1 MKKPIAIIGASA
13 LQLPLIEKAK
23 KMGLETHV
31 FAWAAGDVGEQ
42 AADVFYPVSITE
54 TDTITDICRRI
65 APCAVVSIA
74 SDLAAITVNRAANA
88 LGLPANPPE
97 TALIATNKYEMRRT
111 FREAGIPVPAF
122 TRIGPGEDLSEI
134 CRMRLPLIVKPTD
147 RSGSRGIF
155 KLESFDQLEESIAA
169 ACAESFEGKA
179 IIEEFIRG
187 NEYSCECITQNGV
200 HCCLALT
207 KKFTTGAPHFIE
219 TGHLEPAGL
228 DPETAEQVREQVFR
242 ALDAL
247 HVRCGASHSEFRVDP
262 ETGEIRLIEIGARMG
277 GDCIGSDLVQ
287 LSTGV
292 DFVKAVIQTG
302 MGEPADLTPA
312 PHTAAAAV
320 RYIMNR
326 QDYEDYLALRAMHP
340 EVIVRQ
346 SAMQTEQMEADV
358 TDSSS
363 RFGFYIAA
371 GDSPDELCRMLHL
384 AENTERQ

>member
-1 MKKPIAIIGASA
+1 MKKPIAIIGASD

-23 KMGLETHV
+23 EMGLETHV

-54 TDTITDICRRI
+54 TDEITDICRKI

-111 FREAGIPVPAF
+111 FLEAGIPVPAF
-122 TRIGPGEDLSEI
+122 VRVGPGEDCKEI
-134 CRMRLPLIVKPTD
+134 RRMRLPVIVKPTD

-155 KLESFDQLEESIAA
+155 KLESFDGLEESIASS
-169 ACAESFEGKA
+169 CAESFEGKA
-179 IIEEFIRG
+179 IVEEFIRG
-187 NEYSCECITQNGV
+187 DEYSCECISENGV
-200 HCCLALT
+200 HRCLALT

-219 TGHLEPAGL
+219 IGHLEPAGL
-228 DPETAEQVREQVFR
+228 EAETAGRVREQVFR

-247 HVRCGASHSEFRVDP
+247 HVRVGASHSEFRVDP

-277 GDCIGSDLVQ
+277 GDCIGSDLVR

-292 DFVKAVIQTG
+292 DFVKAVIQAG

-312 PHTAAAAV
+312 PHAAAAAV
-320 RYIMNR
+320 RYLMNR
-326 QDYEDYLALRAMHP
+326 QDYEDYRTLCMAHPEAIVRRSAMHP
-340 EVIVRQ
+340 EE
-346 SAMQTEQMEADV
+346 MGADV
-358 TDSSS
+358 TDSSR

-371 GDSPDELCRMLHL
+371 GDAPEELCRMLHL
-384 AENTERQ
+384 AETAGRG